1 MGASP
6 SRLAAVPG
14 FMKIQTTAVMLCHF
28 LAPVECIWVPHVTM
42 QFTCCMMNCWEWPH
56 LSASPLL
63 QHPSPMDE
71 RGKTHEK
78 PLLQPSSKIQ
88 VDGDVVPINPQN
100 VILGF
105 LTIHSWEVTNFG
117 LYFYPHW
124 LSTILP
130 ISGLMNPLFY
140 FSSCSFFL
148 CGFAWSWK
156 VWYVMI
162 EMGKWW
168 STFKEIHWEVINRA
182 RGHWSL
188 SLKIYFPIDF
198 WQVVSFMAGKSSI
211 YST

>member
-1 MGASP
+1 
-6 SRLAAVPG
+6 
-14 FMKIQTTAVMLCHF
+14 
-28 LAPVECIWVPHVTM
+28 
-42 QFTCCMMNCWEWPH
+42 MNCWEWPH

-78 PLLQPSSKIQ
+78 PLLQPASKIQ
-88 VDGDVVPINPQN
+88 VDGGVVPINPQN

-156 VWYVMI
+156 AWYVMI
-162 EMGKWW
+162 KTGSDDQPSKKFTGKW
-168 STFKEIHWEVINRA
+168 STALMATDHYHWN
-182 RGHWSL
+182 SM
-188 SLKIYFPIDF
+188 FPLI
-198 WQVVSFMAGKSSI
+198 VGKSSHLWKANP
-211 YST
+211 